1 MESAYTEIK
10 ERGPTR
16 SQESRRV
23 YTEDSVYTNER
34 ESKAKSKTTRRR
46 RRGGRRKIRS
56 FLLLRAPNK
65 VRATWSFSIP
75 LTFSAARIFSA
86 IANNRTLFS
95 TRSIRSHHAL
105 SIETRFDVFC
115 LGNPQ
120 KDGSFSELRRLAPG
134 FLQEEE
140 FVLQM
145 GISLQFQLEKLENWG
160 SKSSNCFR

>member
-16 SQESRRV
+16 SQKSWRV

-34 ESKAKSKTTRRR
+34 ESKAKSKTTRR

-145 GISLQFQLEKLENWG
+145 GISPQFQLEKLENWG